1 MKINSIYSSI
11 PDNISEELIEEL
23 VTSKSVRIERIV
35 SEGHASPKNFWYDQ
49 PENEWVLV
57 LEGSA
62 DILLEG
68 ESGPVILQKGDYLN
82 IPAHKKH
89 RIKWT
94 EKNRKTIW
102 LAIFYK

>member
-62 DILLEG
+62 GILLERKND
-68 ESGPVILQKGDYLN
+68 PVILQKGDYLN

-89 RIKWT
+89 RIMWT
-94 EKNRKTIW
+94 EKSRKTIW

>member
-23 VTSKSVRIERIV
+23 VRSKSIRIERIV

-49 PENEWVLV
+49 TENEWLLV

-62 DILLEG
+62 GVIFEG
-68 ESGPVILQKGDYLN
+68 KNDPVILQKGDYLN

-89 RIKWT
+89 RITWT
-94 EKNRKTIW
+94 EKNKKTIW